1 MVSLHR
7 QGSARS
13 NYKYIFTPQVMQRV
27 FGFEISISEIP
38 AVIWIVRSIIF
49 IEHNNKAQN
58 RSPQAEVTIDVLGTA

>member
-13 NYKYIFTPQVMQRV
+13 IYKDIFTPQAMQRV

-38 AVIWIVRSIIF
+38 AVIWVVRSIIF
-49 IEHNNKAQN
+49 IGHNNKAQN
-58 RSPQAEVTIDVLGTA
+58 CSRQGEVTIDVLGTA

>member
-1 MVSLHR
+1 
-7 QGSARS
+7 
-13 NYKYIFTPQVMQRV
+13 MQRV

-58 RSPQAEVTIDVLGTA
+58 LSPQAEVTIDVLGTA